1 MATHQ
6 RDPSAVAL
14 WSYFRSVIEW
24 VQAVFPKY
32 RKEMKGL
39 PWGLFYNDNKDRTDL
54 DPATLEA
61 EVSRLMADEDVTKKA
76 GVYEYLLTGKE
87 RCLSIRAFDDRMK
100 RGGKPAHLVYDI
112 VELSLFF
119 IGHGVSPIIRVSLQY
134 VIMEQLF
141 VLMGRSGLV
150 P

>member
-1 MATHQ
+1 MS
-6 RDPSAVAL
+6 RDADDEAIS
-14 WSYFRSVIEW
+14 
-24 VQAVFPKY
+24 
-32 RKEMKGL
+32 EMLDLRRGVLDDFVGL
-39 PWGLFYNDNKDRTDL
+39 LK
-54 DPATLEA
+54 
-61 EVSRLMADEDVTKKA
+61 VTA
-76 GVYEYLLTGKE
+76 
-87 RCLSIRAFDDRMK
+87 RCREE

-134 VIMEQLF
+134 VIMEQMF

>member
-1 MATHQ
+1 MF
-6 RDPSAVAL
+6 RDADDEAIS
-14 WSYFRSVIEW
+14 
-24 VQAVFPKY
+24 
-32 RKEMKGL
+32 EMFDLRRGVLDDFVGL
-39 PWGLFYNDNKDRTDL
+39 LK
-54 DPATLEA
+54 
-61 EVSRLMADEDVTKKA
+61 VTA
-76 GVYEYLLTGKE
+76 
-87 RCLSIRAFDDRMK
+87 RCREE
-100 RGGKPAHLVYDI
+100 RGGKPAHFVYDI